1 MGGRRARGRPAAAA
15 DPVPLTARL
24 SVHPC
29 TRYTPLIERL
39 AERVQVPVAVTH
51 ATHALFLDTPEGL
64 GYNRSAFWHP
74 GGGRRPGMSLEAGS
88 ILEGVVVKIT
98 HYGAFVELG
107 DGKSGLVHIS
117 EIADTYVKD
126 VRDYLK
132 EQERVKVKVLGYN
145 DKGKLDLSVKQAL
158 DPAERQA
165 RVRAKA
171 SFEEKLTKFMKES
184 EERLLDLKRNT
195 EAKRGGRRR

>member
-1 MGGRRARGRPAAAA
+1 
-15 DPVPLTARL
+15 
-24 SVHPC
+24 
-29 TRYTPLIERL
+29 
-39 AERVQVPVAVTH
+39 
-51 ATHALFLDTPEGL
+51 
-64 GYNRSAFWHP
+64 
-74 GGGRRPGMSLEAGS
+74 MSLETGT
-88 ILEGVVVKIT
+88 ILEGIVVKIT
-98 HYGAFVELG
+98 HYGAFVELP

-132 EQERVKVKVLGYN
+132 EQEKVKVKVLGYN

-158 DPAERQA
+158 DPSERQS

-171 SFEEKLTKFMKES
+171 SFDEKLAKFLKES

>member
-1 MGGRRARGRPAAAA
+1 
-15 DPVPLTARL
+15 
-24 SVHPC
+24 
-29 TRYTPLIERL
+29 
-39 AERVQVPVAVTH
+39 
-51 ATHALFLDTPEGL
+51 
-64 GYNRSAFWHP
+64 
-74 GGGRRPGMSLEAGS
+74 MSLEAGT
-88 ILEGVVVKIT
+88 ILEGTVVKIT
-98 HYGAFVELG
+98 HYGAFVELP

-158 DPAERQA
+158 EPSERQA

-171 SFEEKLTKFMKES
+171 SFDEKLAKFLKET

>member
-1 MGGRRARGRPAAAA
+1 
-15 DPVPLTARL
+15 
-24 SVHPC
+24 
-29 TRYTPLIERL
+29 
-39 AERVQVPVAVTH
+39 
-51 ATHALFLDTPEGL
+51 
-64 GYNRSAFWHP
+64 
-74 GGGRRPGMSLEAGS
+74 MSLEAGT
-88 ILEGVVVKIT
+88 IVEGTVVKIT
-98 HYGAFVELG
+98 HYGAFVELP

-132 EQERVKVKVLGYN
+132 EQDHVKVKVLGYN

-165 RVRAKA
+165 RIRAKA
-171 SFEEKLTKFMKES
+171 SFDEKLAKFLKES

>member
-1 MGGRRARGRPAAAA
+1 MG
-15 DPVPLTARL
+15 
-24 SVHPC
+24 
-29 TRYTPLIERL
+29 
-39 AERVQVPVAVTH
+39 
-51 ATHALFLDTPEGL
+51 
-64 GYNRSAFWHP
+64 
-74 GGGRRPGMSLEAGS
+74 LEAGTV
-88 ILEGVVVKIT
+88 LEGVVVKIT
-98 HYGAFVELG
+98 HYGAFVEFP

-145 DKGKLDLSVKQAL
+145 EKGKLDLSVKQAL
-158 DPAERQA
+158 EPAERQA
-165 RVRAKA
+165 RMRAKV
-171 SFEEKLTKFMKES
+171 SFDEKLAKFLKES

>member
-1 MGGRRARGRPAAAA
+1 
-15 DPVPLTARL
+15 
-24 SVHPC
+24 
-29 TRYTPLIERL
+29 
-39 AERVQVPVAVTH
+39 
-51 ATHALFLDTPEGL
+51 
-64 GYNRSAFWHP
+64 
-74 GGGRRPGMSLEAGS
+74 MSLEAGT
-88 ILEGVVVKIT
+88 ILEGLVVKIT
-98 HYGAFVELG
+98 HYGAFVELP

-158 DPAERQA
+158 EPAERQA

-171 SFEEKLTKFMKES
+171 SFDEKLAKFLKES

>member
-1 MGGRRARGRPAAAA
+1 
-15 DPVPLTARL
+15 
-24 SVHPC
+24 
-29 TRYTPLIERL
+29 
-39 AERVQVPVAVTH
+39 
-51 ATHALFLDTPEGL
+51 
-64 GYNRSAFWHP
+64 
-74 GGGRRPGMSLEAGS
+74 MSLEAGT
-88 ILEGVVVKIT
+88 ILEGTVVKIT
-98 HYGAFVELG
+98 HYGAFVELP

-132 EQERVKVKVLGYN
+132 EQEKVKVKVLGYN

-158 DPAERQA
+158 DPAERQS

-171 SFEEKLTKFMKES
+171 SFDEKLAKFLKES

>member
-1 MGGRRARGRPAAAA
+1 
-15 DPVPLTARL
+15 
-24 SVHPC
+24 
-29 TRYTPLIERL
+29 
-39 AERVQVPVAVTH
+39 
-51 ATHALFLDTPEGL
+51 
-64 GYNRSAFWHP
+64 
-74 GGGRRPGMSLEAGS
+74 MSLEAGS
-88 ILEGVVVKIT
+88 ILEGIVVKIT

-158 DPAERQA
+158 DPSERQA
-165 RVRAKA
+165 RIRAKA
-171 SFEEKLTKFMKES
+171 SFDEKLAKFLKES

>member
-1 MGGRRARGRPAAAA
+1 
-15 DPVPLTARL
+15 
-24 SVHPC
+24 
-29 TRYTPLIERL
+29 
-39 AERVQVPVAVTH
+39 
-51 ATHALFLDTPEGL
+51 
-64 GYNRSAFWHP
+64 
-74 GGGRRPGMSLEAGS
+74 MSLEAGTV
-88 ILEGVVVKIT
+88 LEGVVVKIT
-98 HYGAFVELG
+98 HYGAFVELP

-132 EQERVKVKVLGYN
+132 EQEKIKVKVLGYN

-158 DPAERQA
+158 DPSERHS
-165 RVRAKA
+165 RVRSKA
-171 SFEEKLTKFMKES
+171 SFDEKLAKFMKES

>member
-1 MGGRRARGRPAAAA
+1 
-15 DPVPLTARL
+15 
-24 SVHPC
+24 
-29 TRYTPLIERL
+29 
-39 AERVQVPVAVTH
+39 
-51 ATHALFLDTPEGL
+51 
-64 GYNRSAFWHP
+64 
-74 GGGRRPGMSLEAGS
+74 MSLEAGTV
-88 ILEGVVVKIT
+88 LEGVVVKIT
-98 HYGAFVELG
+98 HYGAFVELP

-145 DKGKLDLSVKQAL
+145 EKGKLDLSVKQAL

-171 SFEEKLTKFMKES
+171 SFEDKLAKFMKES